1 MCVSGWEE
9 AHKARHVCVW
19 REACHVC
26 ECEWQVW
33 DGESEEREA
42 TRVDSVGGGC
52 GGHGAH
58 TATHTHQRGC
68 HHSAPLCLV
77 PPRTHAHTQRT
88 GRGSGH
94 SGGGWWEWGTVVVAA
109 TPHTHTATTTT
120 CPPPRVCV
128 CEWQGRGQHQHSQW
142 VDQVATHATTPT
154 LPPPHPPPPAAAAR
168 GGVVWCGAQGVGG
181 LVSGEPGAA
190 TANTVATHTL
200 THEAPKWTSH
210 HACVCVAWWC
220 AMPVCV

>member
-1 MCVSGWEE
+1 MCVCVSGRCGMGR
-9 AHKARHVCVW
+9 AR
-19 REACHVC
+19 RERRQGWTAWV
-26 ECEWQVW
+26 
-33 DGESEEREA
+33 
-42 TRVDSVGGGC
+42 VGVVGT
-52 GGHGAH
+52 AH
-58 TATHTHQRGC
+58 TQPHTHTHQRGC

-77 PPRTHAHTQRT
+77 PPRTRTHTQRT

-109 TPHTHTATTTT
+109 TPHTHSHHHHVPTTP
-120 CPPPRVCV
+120 CVCV

-154 LPPPHPPPPAAAAR
+154 LPPPHPPPPAAAAAR

-190 TANTVATHTL
+190 TANTVATH
-200 THEAPKWTSH
+200 SH
-210 HACVCVAWWC
+210 TPGTKVDQPPRVCVCVAWWC

>member
-1 MCVSGWEE
+1 MCV
-9 AHKARHVCVW
+9 
-19 REACHVC
+19 
-26 ECEWQVW
+26 CEWQVW

-58 TATHTHQRGC
+58 TATHTHTSVGATTVRRCAWC
-68 HHSAPLCLV
+68 H
-77 PPRTHAHTQRT
+77 HAHTQRT

-109 TPHTHTATTTT
+109 TPHTHSHHHHVPTTP
-120 CPPPRVCV
+120 CVCV

-154 LPPPHPPPPAAAAR
+154 LPPPHPPPPPAAAR

-190 TANTVATHTL
+190 TANTVATHSH
-200 THEAPKWTSH
+200 THTRHQSGPATTRVCVCGVVVC
-210 HACVCVAWWC
+210 HACVCE
-220 AMPVCV
+220 